1 MIITCHDRG
10 AESERQP
17 HHGRGSVKDTG
28 RKDADNRV
36 TFCIQ
41 HDLAA
46 DNLGVA
52 AKPALPNAVREHYF
66 LIFANLVFVR
76 SKRASQLRADAKH
89 FEIRYRNSLNIKFP
103 GLVRAGQRH
112 RVPGDGRQIL
122 KTAIL
127 PVPIEEVQRGNG
139 VTKSKRILF
148 PHTDNPF
155 GMRIGERL
163 EQRGIHKTENRRVGA
178 DTERE
183 RSNSNRGKARTLA
196 QITERVIEV
205 LSQMIEPRPCPHT
218 PCIFHHNGAVTEGLD
233 RGLASSRRIQSAVD
247 LFFRLACDVRLQLPL
262 HGRLPRSTAEP
273 PFDAFQHHS
282 T

>member
-1 MIITCHDRG
+1 MIITCHVRG

-17 HHGRGSVKDTG
+17 HHGRGSVKDTR

-36 TFCIQ
+36 TFGIQ
-41 HDLAA
+41 YDLAA
-46 DNLGVA
+46 DYFGVA

-89 FEIRYRNSLNIKFP
+89 FEIRYRNSLNIKLQGP
-103 GLVRAGQRH
+103 VRAGQRH

-163 EQRGIHKTENRRVGA
+163 EQRGIHKTENRRVGT

-183 RSNSNRGKARTLA
+183 RCDSNRGKARTLA
-196 QITERVIEV
+196 QITERVFEV
-205 LSQMIEPRPCPHT
+205 LGQMLEPRPCPHA
-218 PCIFHHNGAVTEGLD
+218 PCVFHRDGAVTEGLD
-233 RGLASSRRIQSAVD
+233 RGLASSRRI
-247 LFFRLACDVRLQLPL
+247 ACDVRLHLPL